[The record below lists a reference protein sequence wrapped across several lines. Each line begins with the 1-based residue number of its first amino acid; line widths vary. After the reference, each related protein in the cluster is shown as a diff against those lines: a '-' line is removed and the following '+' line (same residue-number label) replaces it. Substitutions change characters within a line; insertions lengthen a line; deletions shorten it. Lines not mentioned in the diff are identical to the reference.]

1 MDQKSLHGITG
12 RRVVCLGIHHN
23 LDGLLKVRM
32 LVQVG
37 VADAV
42 GVAKDR
48 DGLGPLLDG
57 LHQLVAPPGD
67 DQVDVIV
74 QLGIRVMEEG

>member
-1 MDQKSLHGITG
+1 MDKESLHGITG

-23 LDGLLKVRM
+23 LDGLLKVCM

-42 GVAKDR
+42 SMTENR

-57 LHQLVAPPGD
+57 LHQLIAPTWD
-67 DQVDVIV
+67 DQVNVV
-74 QLGIRVMEEG
+74 FQLWERVNK